1 MKKFIKRLNIKPPS
15 KKFWA
20 REILIIII
28 LAVISTSVY
37 FINEKRNSNIRSNI
51 EKTEAE
57 IKVIQ
62 NKIDGYGSDF
72 FKHWILLKRYGAF
85 EGDYESFRKEYG
97 DYSKRYVLLRL
108 TNNNGIKTGVT
119 NNNGIKTS
127 DYWYRSMYTKAYHL
141 SRLYENYTQAY
152 YGHIN
157 AARQRFNKFSKTEMS
172 FSAFTDMIF
181 SNEDFLKVNYQRYI
195 LQNDYDWSIERLKKT
210 ISTDT
215 HIVDSDKYFSLL
227 PTLESKNSEL
237 NKLKDSRLR
246 IIEEYIFIFILI
258 VYGLR
263 IFVSIVRW
271 SIKQLS

>member
-51 EKTEAE
+51 EKTQAE
-57 IKVIQ
+57 LKVFQ
-62 NKIDGYGSDF
+62 DKIDGFRSYF
-72 FKHWILLKRYGAF
+72 FKRWILLKNYGAF
-85 EGDYESFRKEYG
+85 EGDYESFKKEYG
-97 DYSKRYVLLRL
+97 DYSKSSILSSLSI
-108 TNNNGIKTGVT
+108 NNGIKTETKKLESYITGF
-119 NNNGIKTS
+119 K
-127 DYWYRSMYTKAYHL
+127 RKMYTKDYHL
-141 SRLYENYTQAY
+141 ESLYKNYQETW
-152 YGHIN
+152 N
-157 AARQRFNKFSKTEMS
+157 FNYRSSYNWFFSSFSKTRES
-172 FSAFTDMIF
+172 FLTFKDMLF
-181 SNEDFLKVNYQRYI
+181 SNEDFLKANYQFYI
-195 LQNDYDWSIERLKKT
+195 LKAKYDWSIEKFKKL

-227 PTLESKNSEL
+227 PTLESKKSEL

-246 IIEEYIFIFILI
+246 YIEEYIFIFILI

-263 IFVSIVRW
+263 IFISIIRW
-271 SIKQLS
+271 SIRQLS

>member
-51 EKTEAE
+51 EKTQAE
-57 IKVIQ
+57 LKVFQ
-62 NKIDGYGSDF
+62 DKIDGFRSYF
-72 FKHWILLKRYGAF
+72 FKRWILLKNYGAF
-85 EGDYESFRKEYG
+85 EGDYESFKKEYG
-97 DYSKRYVLLRL
+97 DYSKSSILSSLS
-108 TNNNGIKTGVT
+108 I
-119 NNNGIKTS
+119 NNGIKTS
-127 DYWYRSMYTKAYHL
+127 EFKRKMYTKDYHL
-141 SRLYENYTQAY
+141 ESLYKNYQETW
-152 YGHIN
+152 N
-157 AARQRFNKFSKTEMS
+157 FNYRSSYNWFFSSFSKTRES
-172 FSAFTDMIF
+172 FLTFKDMLF
-181 SNEDFLKVNYQRYI
+181 SNEDFLKANYQFYI
-195 LQNDYDWSIERLKKT
+195 LKAKYDWSIEKFKKL

-227 PTLESKNSEL
+227 PTLESKYPEL
-237 NKLKDSRLR
+237 YKLKDSRLR
-246 IIEEYIFIFILI
+246 YREEYIFIFILI

-263 IFVSIVRW
+263 IFVSIIRW

>member
-28 LAVISTSVY
+28 LSVISTSVY
-37 FINEKRNSNIRSNI
+37 FINEKRNSNIWSNI

-62 NKIDGYGSDF
+62 NKIDGHGGDF

-97 DYSKRYVLLRL
+97 DYSKGEILFRL
-108 TNNNGIKTGVT
+108 TKNNTIKLFKDISVF
-119 NNNGIKTS
+119 K
-127 DYWYRSMYTKAYHL
+127 RKMYTKDYHL
-141 SRLYENYTQAY
+141 YRLYRNYKY
-152 YGHIN
+152 W
-157 AARQRFNKFSKTEMS
+157 REDSNKYSKSFHEFSKAEMS
-172 FSAFTDMIF
+172 FSAFTDMLY
-181 SNEDFLKVNYQRYI
+181 SNEDFLKANYQLYI
-195 LQNDYDWSIERLKKT
+195 IKNDYDWSIERLKKT

-215 HIVDSDKYFSLL
+215 HIVDSDKYFSLV
-227 PTLESKNSEL
+227 PTLELKKSEL
-237 NKLKDSRLR
+237 NILEDSRLR

-263 IFVSIVRW
+263 IFVSIIRW

>member
-1 MKKFIKRLNIKPPS
+1 MKKFIKRLNVKAPS

-37 FINEKRNSNIRSNI
+37 FIIEKRNSNIRSNI

-57 IKVIQ
+57 LKVIQ
-62 NKIDGYGSDF
+62 NKIDGYGGAF
-72 FKHWILLKRYGAF
+72 FKHWMLLKKYGAF

-97 DYSKRYVLLRL
+97 DYSKSSLLL
-108 TNNNGIKTGVT
+108 QLNENNGLKTGD
-119 NNNGIKTS
+119 G
-127 DYWYRSMYTKAYHL
+127 DYWYRVMYTKAYHL
-141 SRLYENYTQAY
+141 YSLYENYISAY
-152 YGHIN
+152 RGFSRYNKLFH
-157 AARQRFNKFSKTEMS
+157 KFSKTKMS
-172 FSAFTDMIF
+172 FSPFTDMLY
-181 SNEDFLKVNYQRYI
+181 SNEDFLKVNYQLYI
-195 LQNDYDWSIERLKKT
+195 EKNNYDWSIERLKKT

-227 PTLESKNSEL
+227 PTLESKKSEL

-246 IIEEYIFIFILI
+246 HIEEYIIIFILF

-263 IFVSIVRW
+263 VVVSIVRW

>member
-57 IKVIQ
+57 LKVIQ
-62 NKIDGYGSDF
+62 NKIDGFGSHF
-72 FKHWILLKRYGAF
+72 FKHWILLKEYGAF
-85 EGDYESFRKEYG
+85 EGNYESFKKEYG
-97 DYSKRYVLLRL
+97 DYSKGEILYRL
-108 TNNNGIKTGVT
+108 TENNGIQLFKNSYVF
-119 NNNGIKTS
+119 K
-127 DYWYRSMYTKAYHL
+127 RKMYTKDHHL
-141 SRLYENYTQAY
+141 DELYRNYKNTYSKRY
-152 YGHIN
+152 YDKSH
-157 AARQRFNKFSKTEMS
+157 RFSIPKMS
-172 FSAFTDMIF
+172 FLGFKKMLF
-181 SNEDFLKVNYQRYI
+181 SDEDFLKKNYLLYI
-195 LQNDYDWSIERLKKT
+195 IRDSYDWSIEKFKKT

-227 PTLESKNSEL
+227 PTLESKKSEL

-246 IIEEYIFIFILI
+246 HIEEYIFIFILI

-263 IFVSIVRW
+263 IFVSIIRW